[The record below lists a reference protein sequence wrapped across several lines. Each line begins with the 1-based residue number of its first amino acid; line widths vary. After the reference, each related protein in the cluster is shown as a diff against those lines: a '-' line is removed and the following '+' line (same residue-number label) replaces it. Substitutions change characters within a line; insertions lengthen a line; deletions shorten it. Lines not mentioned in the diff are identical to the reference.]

1 MHTFRDTFFLSRCLL
16 ALILTFHLLHA
27 AEWRRVSLWN
37 LTPLAVL
44 RCSDSRLPSSD
55 ALNTSGSWI
64 SFRPGPVYSD
74 SSRLLSSSLIS
85 THNITRLLDEEMKSE
100 EVDDLAQ
107 AEEVCRRFM
116 EWDLSDATGLDT
128 VEAVKAKLAE
138 VLGKIEEWA
147 EDGKRDEIEEVAQGL

>member
-55 ALNTSGSWI
+55 ALNMSGSWI
-64 SFRPGPVYSD
+64 PFRVPFTPIHHGI
-74 SSRLLSSSLIS
+74 LSSSLIS
-85 THNITRLLDEEMKSE
+85 THNITRLLDEEMKPE